1 MTAHQNKSNRKYQ
14 DSLFR
19 FLFGTQR
26 NREFTLSLYNT
37 LNHTDYTNA
46 DDIEFVTLNDDM
58 FFVNMKND
66 VGFIIHDQL
75 NLWEAQSGWNEN
87 IPPRN
92 LLYCN
97 DEIRRN
103 MLNRI
108 LAYLC

>member
-19 FLFGTQR
+19 FLFGTHR

-37 LNHTDYTNA
+37 LNHTDYTNS

-58 FFVNMKND
+58 FFVNMNND

-75 NLWEAQSGWNEN
+75 KSGWNEN